1 MWINKPQ
8 NQDGSVLWHEDWR
21 TIEWLN
27 RFTSTCTAQCCLYS
41 TVFCQKILITTL
53 YPSIFS
59 CLPFE
64 DIAGSSAW
72 CLIWLSLIFQKHAP
86 CRGVLCPVLSDGRV
100 FRSAKQTQLYVHVCQ
115 IQILI
120 YRIFTWIFN
129 IFAETLGFKLLY
141 NHMLQQS
148 DIILMVIPSK

>member
-1 MWINKPQ
+1 MVQYFDMRIGEPLSDWIA
-8 NQDGSVLWHEDWR
+8 SLVHVLHG
-21 TIEWLN
+21 TVLAL
-27 RFTSTCTAQCCLYS
+27 SYCLLPK
-41 TVFCQKILITTL
+41 FLITTL
-53 YPSIFS
+53 YLSIFS

-86 CRGVLCPVLSDGRV
+86 CWGVLCHVLSDGRV

-120 YRIFTWIFN
+120 YRNFIWIFN
-129 IFAETLGFKLLY
+129 IFAETLRFKLLY

>member
-1 MWINKPQ
+1 MVQYFDMRIGEPLSDWIA
-8 NQDGSVLWHEDWR
+8 SLVHVVHSAVSIVLSFANIFNH
-21 TIEWLN
+21 N
-27 RFTSTCTAQCCLYS
+27 PGP
-41 TVFCQKILITTL
+41 KH
-53 YPSIFS
+53 IFS

-86 CRGVLCPVLSDGRV
+86 CRGVLCHVLSDGRV

-120 YRIFTWIFN
+120 YRNFIWIFN
-129 IFAETLGFKLLY
+129 IFAETLRFKLLY
-141 NHMLQQS
+141 NHML
-148 DIILMVIPSK
+148 